1 MTVDE
6 LDTSTIEQRVASMRA
21 GNTSTAN
28 AASGAEDASSSPRRR
43 YIKPLQASAE
53 SLIDALRIPDGIGLG
68 LPQIDVLTR
77 GFRPSDLVIITGF
90 AHSAKTQLVNT
101 MLVLNPEKRVLFF
114 SLDDPGEMILAKLVA
129 MKQGV
134 ASDVIERA
142 VRSGDTATMDM
153 IRQSAQVDFPNLLV
167 VDEVIG
173 LNAMQVAVAE
183 ATDLWGAGPDAVIVD
198 YLEMMPGAH
207 MDDLLASVK
216 AKANAV
222 KAWAKQASYP
232 VILLH
237 QGTRTNSKPGEPISI
252 TSMGHSGEQQ
262 ATIVIG
268 CRRKREKA
276 DLDPFDRRIVE
287 DTVTLHVVKNKRP
300 GGRLTSYEGID
311 FHLSPQTGM
320 ISPLDHAAA
329 QVAANPQSAAAR
341 KTTVEQGALA

>member
-6 LDTSTIEQRVASMRA
+6 LDAHTIEQRVASMRA
-21 GNTSTAN
+21 GGSQLEAAGGGE
-28 AASGAEDASSSPRRR
+28 AASASPRRR
-43 YIKPLQASAE
+43 YVHPLRESAD
-53 SLIDALRIPDGIGLG
+53 SLIEALRVPDGIGLG
-68 LPQIDVLTR
+68 LAAIDVLTR
-77 GFRPSDLVIITGF
+77 GFRPSDLVIVTGF

-101 MLVLNPEKRVLFF
+101 MLVLNPDKRVLFF
-114 SLDDPGEMILAKLVA
+114 SLDDPAEMILAKLVA
-129 MKQGV
+129 MSQGV
-134 ASDVIERA
+134 SSDVIERK
-142 VRSGDTATMDM
+142 VREGDRDTMDL
-153 IRQSAQVDFPNLLV
+153 IRTCASQDFPNLLV

-183 ATDLWGAGPDAVIVD
+183 ATELWGAGPDAVVVD

-216 AKANAV
+216 QKANAM
-222 KAWAKQASYP
+222 KAWAKSAAFP
-232 VILLH
+232 VICLH
-237 QGTRTNSKPGEPISI
+237 QGTRTNSKPGEPITI

-268 CRRKREKA
+268 TRRKREKA
-276 DLDPFDRRIVE
+276 DLDPFDRRIIE

-300 GGRLTSYEGID
+300 GGRITSYEGID

-329 QVAANPQSAAAR
+329 QIAANPQSAAAR
-341 KTTVEQGALA
+341 KTTIEQQELA